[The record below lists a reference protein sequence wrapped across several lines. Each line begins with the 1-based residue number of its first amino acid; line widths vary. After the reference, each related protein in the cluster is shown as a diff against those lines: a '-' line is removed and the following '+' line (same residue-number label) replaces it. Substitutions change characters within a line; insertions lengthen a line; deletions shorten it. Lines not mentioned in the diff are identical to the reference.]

1 MSDAPISAEVVT
13 APQAPA
19 TAQRPYETPT
29 ITHLGAWTTITLA
42 ISGPI
47 NTVFFGGDSK
57 QG

>member
-1 MSDAPISAEVVT
+1 MSDAPISAEVVS

-29 ITHLGAWTTITLA
+29 VTPLGAWTSITLA

-47 NTVFFGGDSK
+47 NSALFGGNSTTE
-57 QG
+57 